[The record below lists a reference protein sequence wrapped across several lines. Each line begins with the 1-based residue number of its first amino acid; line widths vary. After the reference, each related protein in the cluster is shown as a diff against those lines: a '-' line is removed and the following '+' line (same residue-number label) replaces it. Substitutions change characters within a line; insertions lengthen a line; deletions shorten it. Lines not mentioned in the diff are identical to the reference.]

1 MNKRP
6 APTLS
11 WTREEDDQLLAAA
24 ASGKTVAAASKR
36 LSRSEKAIWIGREGS
51 GLSLRNNESG
61 LDPLHVWPRP

>member
-1 MNKRP
+1 MNERP

-11 WTREEDDQLLAAA
+11 WTREEDDQLRAAR
-24 ASGKTVAAASKR
+24 SGKTVAAASKR
-36 LSRSEKAIWIGREGS
+36 LSRSEKATWIGREGS